1 LYTTK
6 TNRHKHKK
14 FAPGTVLPFRF
25 FFGVRAMQARN
36 LRKSSVTSCPCRRK
50 FRLAAVSAGVGAV
63 NFQPGRRRFCRDDAF
78 PAETVPCKT
87 EKFGSASGLRY
98 LCMGNTKQ
106 KL

>member
-1 LYTTK
+1 MYTTK
-6 TNRHKHKK
+6 TNRHKHKVR
-14 FAPGTVLPFRF
+14 ARNGSAVPG

-78 PAETVPCKT
+78 PAENRSVQNRKIWFCARLALIFAWET
-87 EKFGSASGLRY
+87 
-98 LCMGNTKQ
+98 
-106 KL
+106 